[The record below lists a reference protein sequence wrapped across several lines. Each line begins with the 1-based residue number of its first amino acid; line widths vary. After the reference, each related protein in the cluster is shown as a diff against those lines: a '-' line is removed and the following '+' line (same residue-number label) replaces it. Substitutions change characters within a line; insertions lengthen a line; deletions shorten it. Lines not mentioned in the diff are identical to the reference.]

1 MLQNATALAPLFA
14 HLLRQTQKLQA
25 AGCPGAAGIFSFP
38 YSQLLAF
45 SPTSLVF
52 LSKGRGLASAPWL
65 WRELLAN
72 LRVPAV
78 SHLQTSFI

>member
-1 MLQNATALAPLFA
+1 MARQGWREGSAAERHSLGSSA

-65 WRELLAN
+65 
-72 LRVPAV
+72 
-78 SHLQTSFI
+78 